1 MDTAPARNVKKLNFY
16 DDAISED
23 FSRAPT
29 SVLKNRASHSQ
40 KPAAH
45 SSLLAKAG
53 NM

>member
-1 MDTAPARNVKKLNFY
+1 MDTTPARNVKKLNFY

-23 FSRAPT
+23 FSRVPT

>member
-1 MDTAPARNVKKLNFY
+1 MDTTPARNVRKLNFY

-40 KPAAH
+40 RPPAG